1 MIVHVRARKWLGR
14 FRFALLFVVFT
25 FALYHML
32 LAVTRW
38 LEPEP
43 KYKEPAGRAVKAFQ
57 NDKTASVSDKI
68 KMSERL
74 KLFYRIGE

>member
-25 FALYHML
+25 FALYHVL
-32 LAVTRW
+32 LVVTRW

-57 NDKTASVSDKI
+57 NGHVAAVPDKI
-68 KMSERL
+68 TISERL